1 MQGPVVNRQA
11 LGVNFSYLLLIPSMT
26 SIYKNNIMPLIQ
38 FLGLGSAFLAF
49 LFVVN
54 NFIIFNYGSTGL
66 LHTLNLSEFSGVEAP
81 RGGFSNRAVALG
93 FAQTAA
99 IIAVISY
106 SGYRAFG
113 LRNLRKDALTLDWIS
128 AYIIRAAFWAVLI
141 VGLTDAV
148 LSFLRVEGFHNI
160 LFGEDVGAAIAL
172 PSARGL
178 YVHVPLMFVSA
189 LIALRDKSVS
199 LVWLALL
206 VVVAEFLIVI
216 ARFIYGYEQTFMG
229 DLVRFWYAALFLFAS
244 AYTLKEDGHVRVDVF
259 YAGLQR
265 KTKSTLNII
274 GIAFFGLPLC
284 WLILA
289 RGMWGK
295 SSLINSPML
304 NFETSMSG
312 FGMYVKYL
320 MAAFL
325 IVFALSMIFQFTA
338 YLLNSMADIE
348 EKVSENVAKE
358 DVET

>member
-1 MQGPVVNRQA
+1 
-11 LGVNFSYLLLIPSMT
+11 MT
-26 SIYKNNIMPLIQ
+26 SHIEHTFFSMIRFI
-38 FLGLGSAFLAF
+38 GLSSAFLA
-49 LFVVN
+49 LFYVIN
-54 NFIIFNYGSTGL
+54 NFLIFNFEAAGF
-66 LHTLNLSEFSGVEAP
+66 LHTLNLGSLSGVEVP
-81 RGGFSNRAVALG
+81 KTGFSRQANIFGVL
-93 FAQTAA
+93 QTSMIFG
-99 IIAVISY
+99 IIGY
-106 SGYRAFG
+106 SAYRAFG
-113 LRNLRKDALTLDWIS
+113 AGKLREDANLSDWIS

-148 LSFLRVEGFHNI
+148 LSFLRVEGFHKV
-160 LFGEDVGAAIAL
+160 LFGENAGAAIAL

-178 YVHVPLMFVSA
+178 YVHVPLMILAA

-206 VVVAEFLIVI
+206 VVIAEFLIVI

-244 AYTLKEDGHVRVDVF
+244 AYTVKEDGHVRVDVF

-265 KTKSTLNII
+265 RTKSILNMI
-274 GIAFFGLPLC
+274 GVVFFGLPLC

-325 IVFALSMIFQFTA
+325 VVFALSMLFQFTA
-338 YLLNSMADIE
+338 YLFSSLADIE
-348 EKVSENVAKE
+348 ENVVDE
-358 DVET
+358 DAAEGVVA

>member
-1 MQGPVVNRQA
+1 MASLKEHTV
-11 LGVNFSYLLLIPSMT
+11 FSMIRF
-26 SIYKNNIMPLIQ
+26 I
-38 FLGLGSAFLAF
+38 GLSSAFLA
-49 LFVVN
+49 LVYVIN
-54 NFIIFNYGSTGL
+54 NFIIFNFGAAGF
-66 LHTLNLSEFSGVEAP
+66 LHTLNLGSFSGVEVP
-81 RGGFSNRAVALG
+81 KTGFSKQANIFG
-93 FAQTAA
+93 TIQT
-99 IIAVISY
+99 IVIFGVVGCSA
-106 SGYRAFG
+106 YRAFSASK
-113 LRNLRKDALTLDWIS
+113 LRDDANLLDWIS

-148 LSFLRVEGFHNI
+148 LSFLRVEGFHKV
-160 LFGEDVGAAIAL
+160 LFGENAGAAIAL

-178 YVHVPLMFVSA
+178 YVHIPLMILAA
-189 LIALRDKSVS
+189 LIAFRDKSVS

-244 AYTLKEDGHVRVDVF
+244 AYTLKEDGHVRVDVL
-259 YAGLQR
+259 YAGLKR

-274 GIAFFGLPLC
+274 GIVFFGLPLC
-284 WLILA
+284 WLVLA

-325 IVFALSMIFQFTA
+325 IIFALSMIFQFTA

-348 EKVSENVAKE
+348 EKITDDVSDEEVN
-358 DVET
+358 T

>member
-1 MQGPVVNRQA
+1 M
-11 LGVNFSYLLLIPSMT
+11 
-26 SIYKNNIMPLIQ
+26 
-38 FLGLGSAFLAF
+38 
-49 LFVVN
+49 
-54 NFIIFNYGSTGL
+54 
-66 LHTLNLSEFSGVEAP
+66 
-81 RGGFSNRAVALG
+81 ALG
-93 FAQTAA
+93 FFQTAA
-99 IIAVISY
+99 ILTVIGY
-106 SGYRAFG
+106 AAYRAFG
-113 LRNLRKDALTLDWIS
+113 LRNLRKHASTLDWIS

-148 LSFLRVEGFHNI
+148 LSFLRVEGFHKI
-160 LFGEDVGAAIAL
+160 LFGEGAGAAIAL

-178 YVHVPLMFVSA
+178 YVHVPLMIVSA

-206 VVVAEFLIVI
+206 VVISEFLIVI

-265 KTKSTLNII
+265 KTKSTLNIV
-274 GIAFFGLPLC
+274 GIIFFGLPLC
-284 WLILA
+284 WLILT

-325 IVFALSMIFQFTA
+325 IIFALSMIFQFTA

-348 EKVSENVAKE
+348 EKITDDVSDEEVN
-358 DVET
+358 T

>member
-1 MQGPVVNRQA
+1 MASLKKHTV
-11 LGVNFSYLLLIPSMT
+11 FSMIRF
-26 SIYKNNIMPLIQ
+26 I
-38 FLGLGSAFLAF
+38 GLSSAFLA
-49 LFVVN
+49 LVYVIN
-54 NFIIFNYGSTGL
+54 NFIIFNFGAAGF
-66 LHTLNLSEFSGVEAP
+66 LHTLNLGSFSGVEVP
-81 RGGFSNRAVALG
+81 KTGFSKQANIFG
-93 FAQTAA
+93 TIQT
-99 IIAVISY
+99 IVIFGVVGY
-106 SGYRAFG
+106 SAYRAFSASK
-113 LRNLRKDALTLDWIS
+113 LRDDANLLDWIS

-148 LSFLRVEGFHNI
+148 LSFLRVEGFHKV
-160 LFGEDVGAAIAL
+160 LFGENAGAAIAL

-178 YVHVPLMFVSA
+178 YVHIPLMILAA

-244 AYTLKEDGHVRVDVF
+244 AYTLKEDGHVRVDVL
-259 YAGLQR
+259 YAGLKR

-274 GIAFFGLPLC
+274 GIVFFGLPLC

-295 SSLINSPML
+295 SSIINSPML

-325 IVFALSMIFQFTA
+325 IIFALSMIFQFTA

-348 EKVSENVAKE
+348 EKITDDVSDEEVN
-358 DVET
+358 T

>member
-1 MQGPVVNRQA
+1 MASLKEHTV
-11 LGVNFSYLLLIPSMT
+11 FSMIRF
-26 SIYKNNIMPLIQ
+26 I
-38 FLGLGSAFLAF
+38 GLSSAFLS
-49 LFVVN
+49 LVYVIN
-54 NFIIFNYGSTGL
+54 NFIIFNFGAAGF
-66 LHTLNLSEFSGVEAP
+66 LHTLNLGSFSGVEVP
-81 RGGFSNRAVALG
+81 KTGFSKQASIFG
-93 FAQTAA
+93 TIQT
-99 IIAVISY
+99 IIIFGIVGYLA
-106 SGYRAFG
+106 YRAFSTSK
-113 LRNLRKDALTLDWIS
+113 LRDDADLLDWIS

-148 LSFLRVEGFHNI
+148 LSFLRVEGFHKV
-160 LFGEDVGAAIAL
+160 LFGETAGAAIAL

-178 YVHVPLMFVSA
+178 YVHIPLMILAA

-259 YAGLQR
+259 YAGLKR

-274 GIAFFGLPLC
+274 GIVFFGLPLC

-325 IVFALSMIFQFTA
+325 IIFALSMIFQFTA

-348 EKVSENVAKE
+348 EKITD
-358 DVET
+358 DVRDEEVNT

>member
-1 MQGPVVNRQA
+1 MTVVQKNK
-11 LGVNFSYLLLIPSMT
+11 LFS
-26 SIYKNNIMPLIQ
+26 LIQ
-38 FLGLGSAFLAF
+38 FFGLSSAFLAIV
-49 LFVVN
+49 FVIN
-54 NFIIFNYGSTGL
+54 NFFIFNFGAAGF
-66 LHTLNLSEFSGVEAP
+66 LHTVNLGSFSGVQVP
-81 RGGFSNRAVALG
+81 KTGFND
-93 FAQTAA
+93 Q
-99 IIAVISY
+99 AVIFGGIQTLVIFGTIGY
-106 SGYRAFG
+106 SAFRAFSAG
-113 LRNLRKDALTLDWIS
+113 NLRDDADVLDWVS

-141 VGLTDAV
+141 IGITDAT
-148 LSFLRVEGFHNI
+148 LSFLRVEGFHKI
-160 LFGEDVGAAIAL
+160 LFGESAGAAIAL

-178 YVHVPLMFVSA
+178 YIHVPLLIVSA

-206 VVVAEFLIVI
+206 VVIAEFLIVI

-259 YAGLQR
+259 YAGLKR
-265 KTKSTLNII
+265 RTKSVLNII
-274 GIAFFGLPLC
+274 GIVFFGLPLC

-325 IVFALSMIFQFTA
+325 IIFALSMIFQFTA
-338 YLLNSMADIE
+338 YLMNSMADIE
-348 EKVSENVAKE
+348 EKVVDEEVN
-358 DVET
+358 T

>member
-1 MQGPVVNRQA
+1 
-11 LGVNFSYLLLIPSMT
+11 MT
-26 SIYKNNIMPLIQ
+26 SMSKNNITALIQ
-38 FLGLGSAFLAF
+38 FFGLGSAFLAF

-54 NFIIFNYGSTGL
+54 NFIIFNYGGTGV
-66 LHTLNLSEFSGVEAP
+66 LHTLYLSELSGVKIPKE
-81 RGGFSNRAVALG
+81 GFSSYAVTLG
-93 FAQTAA
+93 FFQTTAVF
-99 IIAVISY
+99 AVISY
-106 SGYRAFG
+106 SAYRAFAI
-113 LRNLRKDALTLDWIS
+113 RDVRKDAVTLDWIS
-128 AYIIRAAFWAVLI
+128 AYIVRAAFWAVLI

-148 LSFLRVEGFHNI
+148 LSFLRVEGFHKV
-160 LFGEDVGAAIAL
+160 LFGETAGAAIAL

-178 YVHVPLMFVSA
+178 YIHVPLMIISA
-189 LIALRDKSVS
+189 FIALRDRSVS

-206 VVVAEFLIVI
+206 VVVSEFLIVI

-259 YAGLQR
+259 YAGLKL

-274 GIAFFGLPLC
+274 GIVFFGLPLC

-325 IVFALSMIFQFTA
+325 IIFALSMIFQFTA

-348 EKVSENVAKE
+348 EKITDDVSDEEVN
-358 DVET
+358 T

>member
-1 MQGPVVNRQA
+1 MIR
-11 LGVNFSYLLLIPSMT
+11 FI
-26 SIYKNNIMPLIQ
+26 
-38 FLGLGSAFLAF
+38 GLSSAFLA
-49 LFVVN
+49 LFYVIN
-54 NFIIFNYGSTGL
+54 NFLIFNFEAAGF
-66 LHTLNLSEFSGVEAP
+66 LHTLNLGSLSGVEVP
-81 RGGFSNRAVALG
+81 KTGFSRQANIFG
-93 FAQTAA
+93 IIQTSMIFG
-99 IIAVISY
+99 IIGY
-106 SGYRAFG
+106 SAYRAFSAG
-113 LRNLRKDALTLDWIS
+113 KLREDANLLDWIS
-128 AYIIRAAFWAVLI
+128 AYIIRVAFWAVLI
-141 VGLTDAV
+141 VGLTDAA
-148 LSFLRVEGFHNI
+148 LSFLRVEGFHKV
-160 LFGEDVGAAIAL
+160 LFGENAGAAIAL
-172 PSARGL
+172 PSARGM
-178 YVHVPLMFVSA
+178 YVHVPLMILAA

-206 VVVAEFLIVI
+206 VVIAEFLIVI

-265 KTKSTLNII
+265 RTKSILNMI
-274 GIAFFGLPLC
+274 GVVFFGLPLC

-325 IVFALSMIFQFTA
+325 IIFALSMIFQFTA

-348 EKVSENVAKE
+348 EKITDDANNEEVNA
-358 DVET
+358 

>member
-1 MQGPVVNRQA
+1 MASLKEHTV
-11 LGVNFSYLLLIPSMT
+11 FSMIRF
-26 SIYKNNIMPLIQ
+26 I
-38 FLGLGSAFLAF
+38 GLSSAFLA
-49 LFVVN
+49 LVYVIN
-54 NFIIFNYGSTGL
+54 NFIIFNFGAAGF
-66 LHTLNLSEFSGVEAP
+66 LHTLNLGSFSGVEVP
-81 RGGFSNRAVALG
+81 KTGFSKQASIFG
-93 FAQTAA
+93 TIQT
-99 IIAVISY
+99 IIIFGIVGYLA
-106 SGYRAFG
+106 YRAFSTSK
-113 LRNLRKDALTLDWIS
+113 LRDDADLLDWIS

-148 LSFLRVEGFHNI
+148 LSFLRVEGFHKV
-160 LFGEDVGAAIAL
+160 LFGETAGAAIAL

-178 YVHVPLMFVSA
+178 YVHIPLMILAA

-259 YAGLQR
+259 YAGLKR

-274 GIAFFGLPLC
+274 GIVFFGLPLC

-325 IVFALSMIFQFTA
+325 IIFALSMIFQFTA

-348 EKVSENVAKE
+348 EKITD
-358 DVET
+358 DVRDEEVNT

>member
-1 MQGPVVNRQA
+1 MA
-11 LGVNFSYLLLIPSMT
+11 SMT
-26 SIYKNNIMPLIQ
+26 SISKNNITAPIQ
-38 FLGLGSAFLAF
+38 FLGLGCAFLAF

-54 NFIIFNYGSTGL
+54 NFIIFNFGAPGL
-66 LHTLNLSEFSGVEAP
+66 LHTLYLGDLSGVKIP
-81 RGGFSNRAVALG
+81 KGGFSKYAITLG
-93 FAQTAA
+93 FFQTAA
-99 IIAVISY
+99 ILAVISY
-106 SGYRAFG
+106 SAYRAFG
-113 LRNLRKDALTLDWIS
+113 VRNLRKDAVTLDWIS
-128 AYIIRAAFWAVLI
+128 AYIVRAAFWAVLI
-141 VGLTDAV
+141 VGLTDAA
-148 LSFLRVEGFHNI
+148 LSFLRVEGFHKV
-160 LFGEDVGAAIAL
+160 LFGESAGAAIAL

-178 YVHVPLMFVSA
+178 YIHVPLMIVSA

-259 YAGLQR
+259 YAGLKR

-274 GIAFFGLPLC
+274 GIVFFGLPLC

-338 YLLNSMADIE
+338 YLLNSIADIE
-348 EKVSENVAKE
+348 EKITDDASDEEVNA
-358 DVET
+358 

>member
-1 MQGPVVNRQA
+1 MTVVQKNK
-11 LGVNFSYLLLIPSMT
+11 LFS
-26 SIYKNNIMPLIQ
+26 LIQ
-38 FLGLGSAFLAF
+38 FFGLSSAFLAIV
-49 LFVVN
+49 FVIN
-54 NFIIFNYGSTGL
+54 NFFIFNFGAAGF
-66 LHTLNLSEFSGVEAP
+66 LHTVNLGSFSGVQVP
-81 RGGFSNRAVALG
+81 KTGFND
-93 FAQTAA
+93 Q
-99 IIAVISY
+99 AVIFGGIQTLVIFGTIGY
-106 SGYRAFG
+106 SAFRAFSAG
-113 LRNLRKDALTLDWIS
+113 NLRDDADVLDWVS

-141 VGLTDAV
+141 IGITDAT
-148 LSFLRVEGFHNI
+148 LSFLRVEGFHKI
-160 LFGEDVGAAIAL
+160 LFGESAGAAIAL

-178 YVHVPLMFVSA
+178 YIHVPLLIVSA

-206 VVVAEFLIVI
+206 VVIAEFLIVI

-259 YAGLQR
+259 YAGLKR
-265 KTKSTLNII
+265 RTKSVLNII
-274 GIAFFGLPLC
+274 GIVFFGLPLC
-284 WLILA
+284 WPILA

-325 IVFALSMIFQFTA
+325 IIFALSMIFQFTA
-338 YLLNSMADIE
+338 YLMNSMADIE
-348 EKVSENVAKE
+348 EKVVDEEVN
-358 DVET
+358 T

>member
-1 MQGPVVNRQA
+1 
-11 LGVNFSYLLLIPSMT
+11 MT
-26 SIYKNNIMPLIQ
+26 SISKNNINALIQ
-38 FLGLGSAFLAF
+38 FLGMGSAFLAF

-54 NFIIFNYGSTGL
+54 NFIIFNFGAPGL
-66 LHTLNLSEFSGVEAP
+66 LHTLYLGELSGVTIP
-81 RGGFSNRAVALG
+81 KGGFSNYALTLG
-93 FAQTAA
+93 FFQTAA
-99 IIAVISY
+99 VLAVIGY
-106 SGYRAFG
+106 SAYRAFG
-113 LRNLRKDALTLDWIS
+113 IRNLRKDAVALDWIS
-128 AYIIRAAFWAVLI
+128 AYIIRTAFWAVLI
-141 VGLTDAV
+141 VGLADAV
-148 LSFLRVEGFHNI
+148 LSFLRVEGFHKF
-160 LFGEDVGAAIAL
+160 LFGENAGAAIAL

-178 YVHVPLMFVSA
+178 YIHVPLMIVSA

-274 GIAFFGLPLC
+274 GIVFFGLPLC

-348 EKVSENVAKE
+348 EKITDDASAEEVNA
-358 DVET
+358 

>member
-1 MQGPVVNRQA
+1 MASLKEHTV
-11 LGVNFSYLLLIPSMT
+11 FSMIRF
-26 SIYKNNIMPLIQ
+26 I
-38 FLGLGSAFLAF
+38 GLSSAFLS
-49 LFVVN
+49 LVYVIN
-54 NFIIFNYGSTGL
+54 NFIIFNFGAAGF
-66 LHTLNLSEFSGVEAP
+66 LHTLNLGSFSGVEVP
-81 RGGFSNRAVALG
+81 KTGFSKQASIFG
-93 FAQTAA
+93 TIQT
-99 IIAVISY
+99 IIIFGIIGYLA
-106 SGYRAFG
+106 YRAFSASK
-113 LRNLRKDALTLDWIS
+113 LRDDADLLDWIS

-148 LSFLRVEGFHNI
+148 LSFLRVEGFHKV
-160 LFGEDVGAAIAL
+160 LFGETAGAAIAL

-178 YVHVPLMFVSA
+178 YVHIPLMILAA

-259 YAGLQR
+259 YAGLKR

-274 GIAFFGLPLC
+274 GIVFFGLPLC

-325 IVFALSMIFQFTA
+325 IIFALSMIFQFTA

-348 EKVSENVAKE
+348 EKITD
-358 DVET
+358 DVRDEEVNT